1 MFKFFVL
8 LSFILNASPHEP
20 KGLPNHRM
28 PFKAGVIQANG
39 SLPVAVAPTPGF
51 RSYREWKVDQ
61 IAYGQFKGQPNMA
74 DELTVADYFA
84 GYLTKQRNQ
93 AQAIKEVSGR
103 LSPDEVAELMTIYAN
118 SVFGSHSSAAPKS
131 GEKEASQQP

>member
-1 MFKFFVL
+1 MFKIFVL
-8 LSFILNASPHEP
+8 LSFILNASPQDP
-20 KGLPNHRM
+20 KRVSSPRL
-28 PFKAGVIQANG
+28 PFK
-39 SLPVAVAPTPGF
+39 SAVNQVNALSSTPAASAQGF

-118 SVFGSHSSAAPKS
+118 SVFGSHSMAAPKS
-131 GEKEASQQP
+131 GDKEASQQP

>member
-1 MFKFFVL
+1 MFKIFVL
-8 LSFILNASPHEP
+8 LSLILNASPRDS
-20 KGLPNHRM
+20 KGFLVSHVPM
-28 PFKAGVIQANG
+28 KASSSQLYG
-39 SLPVAVAPTPGF
+39 PTPAF

-61 IAYGQFKGQPNMA
+61 IAFGQFKGQA
-74 DELTVADYFA
+74 IQAEELTVADYFA

-118 SVFGSHSSAAPKS
+118 SVFGSHSSGNPTP
-131 GEKEASQQP
+131 GEKEASRQP

>member
-8 LSFILNASPHEP
+8 FSFILNASPQEP
-20 KGLPNHRM
+20 RGLLNHRL
-28 PFKAGVIQANG
+28 PFKAAISQANAP
-39 SLPVAVAPTPGF
+39 SSAPVAATPSF

-61 IAYGQFKGQPNMA
+61 IAYGQFKGQPNMV

-93 AQAIKEVSGR
+93 AQAIKEVAGR

-118 SVFGSHSSAAPKS
+118 SVFGSHSLAAPKS